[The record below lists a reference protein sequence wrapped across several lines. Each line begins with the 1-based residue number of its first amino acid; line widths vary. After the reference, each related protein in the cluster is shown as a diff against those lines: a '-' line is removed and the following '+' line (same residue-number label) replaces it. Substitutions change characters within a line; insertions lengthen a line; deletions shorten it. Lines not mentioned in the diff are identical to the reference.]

1 MSNSWTGYSSRY
13 NIITLDRPSR
23 IPTTTTDNTDR
34 INYLLPPDILFYPI
48 IIHQHHHYRMD
59 INWLTD
65 CPIAPDVNFCSNL
78 TSSRTTVQGH
88 LVMLSIFNDTNTS
101 TRPRTTSIESSF
113 GTAAA
118 GCPQNNTITT
128 HLFFCNVFY
137 FRLIFDCA
145 LFDWTEPVHRTR
157 GQNIG
162 SHFWIWAANRLSLPA
177 LE

>member
-34 INYLLPPDILFYPI
+34 INYLLPPDILFFIPSSSTSTTTTAWI
-48 IIHQHHHYRMD
+48 STD
-59 INWLTD
+59 WL
-65 CPIAPDVNFCSNL
+65 SNR
-78 TSSRTTVQGH
+78 SRCQFLFQLNILSCTTVQGH

>member
-34 INYLLPPDILFYPI
+34 INYLLPPDILFLS
-48 IIHQHHHYRMD
+48 HHHPPVPPPPHGYQ
-59 INWLTD
+59 LTD
-65 CPIAPDVNFCSNL
+65 CPIAPNVNFCSNL

-162 SHFWIWAANRLSLPA
+162 SHF
-177 LE
+177 